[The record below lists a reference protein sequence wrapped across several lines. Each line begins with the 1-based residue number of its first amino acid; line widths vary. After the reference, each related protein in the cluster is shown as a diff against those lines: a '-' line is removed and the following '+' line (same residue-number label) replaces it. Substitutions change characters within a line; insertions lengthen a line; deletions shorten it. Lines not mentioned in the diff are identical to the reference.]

1 MRGKLWQRRIHLS
14 KFKFASL
21 RSSSIRSIL
30 YHSKNVTSIA
40 MLKNT
45 SSAGRVNFLG
55 THRFELSCIF
65 RKKKPAKQGSAG
77 SALSWPI
84 TSLNAIARTQRTFSC
99 RSRLSPHRHPRI
111 GCVPPWQS
119 NSAHASGYRTDGE
132 RYCRKS
138 DLVGWAAN
146 WKPIET
152 FLYDWW
158 PSKRGATSTGDWL
171 KHLWT
176 LSQPRLPRIRTCDP

>member
-1 MRGKLWQRRIHLS
+1 MHARQADAEEYI
-14 KFKFASL
+14 
-21 RSSSIRSIL
+21 
-30 YHSKNVTSIA
+30 V
-40 MLKNT
+40 
-45 SSAGRVNFLG
+45 AGRVNFLG

-65 RKKKPAKQGSAG
+65 RKKKPAKHGSAG

-138 DLVGWAAN
+138 DFSWLGRKLEANRNVPLRLVAIEARRDLYRRLAQASVDI
-146 WKPIET
+146 KPT
-152 FLYDWW
+152 
-158 PSKRGATSTGDWL
+158 
-171 KHLWT
+171 
-176 LSQPRLPRIRTCDP
+176 